1 MTTTPSSGGRSRQ
14 KRWSFR
20 VSPTQPWGRSLL
32 HGVPTTDLLAFPM
45 AFTQDSL
52 LSPDDFVKRA
62 SERGASF
69 RVEHLVDLHRVRA
82 LVPLLRILQRPS
94 DSATVILVSESAQG
108 MYHPSGNTARTQL
121 FTPRSVNPRSQ
132 ALPTGITQHR
142 HRDFSGFAEALPVI
156 EHQPKLSIIGLAGR
170 VSIDAVCVI
179 NLKGAALL
187 SCSR

>member
-1 MTTTPSSGGRSRQ
+1 MLQKRELRKMTTTPSSGGRSRQ

-69 RVEHLVDLHRVRA
+69 RVEQDRNSTRLNSSHL
-82 LVPLLRILQRPS
+82 
-94 DSATVILVSESAQG
+94 
-108 MYHPSGNTARTQL
+108 
-121 FTPRSVNPRSQ
+121 
-132 ALPTGITQHR
+132 GI
-142 HRDFSGFAEALPVI
+142 SY
-156 EHQPKLSIIGLAGR
+156 
-170 VSIDAVCVI
+170 AVFC
-179 NLKGAALL
+179 LKKK
-187 SCSR
+187 

>member
-94 DSATVILVSESAQG
+94 DSATVILRSEEHKSEIQ
-108 MYHPSGNTARTQL
+108 SL
-121 FTPRSVNPRSQ
+121 
-132 ALPTGITQHR
+132 R
-142 HRDFSGFAEALPVI
+142 HL
-156 EHQPKLSIIGLAGR
+156 
-170 VSIDAVCVI
+170 VC
-179 NLKGAALL
+179 
-187 SCSR
+187 R